1 MSADLHPFD
10 DRAKP
15 LSELAGEVER
25 AEEALAWWR
34 SARNDAINRRL
45 DEGATWDDVQA
56 EARVSRATVSAARR
70 AGASS

>member
-1 MSADLHPFD
+1 MTADLHPFD

-15 LSELAGEVER
+15 LSELAVEVER

-34 SARNDAINRRL
+34 SARNAAINRRL

>member
-15 LSELAGEVER
+15 LSELADEVER
-25 AEEALAWWR
+25 AEGALAAWR
-34 SARNDAINRRL
+34 SFRNDAIVRRL
-45 DEGATWDDVQA
+45 DEGATWDEVQE

-70 AGASS
+70 AAASS